1 MSIRLHTA
9 TRYDV
14 QYSVSGDFANLSHI
28 INPLLYRLCDYDWE
42 GYAGDCPEDAVEII
56 INREVYDAMLRSLH
70 DLPQADIDQLDKVGY
85 TPQEL
90 YDFLLKL
97 KESADPDNDFI
108 VLVWF

>member
-28 INPLLYRLCDYDWE
+28 INPLLYRLCDYEWE
-42 GYAGDCPEDAVEII
+42 DYIGDYPEEATEIS
-56 INREVYDAMLRSLH
+56 INRVVYDAMLERLR
-70 DLPQADIDQLDKVGY
+70 DLPQADIEQLDKVGY
-85 TPQEL
+85 EPQEV

-97 KESADPDNDFI
+97 KEQSDPDNDFI